1 MVISTTFIPFL
12 LIHYIFLKGGK
23 ILYIY
28 TKKTM
33 LILNMSFTKKIMEK
47 KKKSSRYHSCSNVWN
62 NKDSYEFL
70 IRLLDIFVKFLLY
83 MCKFWKNI

>member
-47 KKKSSRYHSCSNVWN
+47 KN
-62 NKDSYEFL
+62 NLQDIILVQMYEIIKIHMNF
-70 IRLLDIFVKFLLY
+70 
-83 MCKFWKNI
+83 